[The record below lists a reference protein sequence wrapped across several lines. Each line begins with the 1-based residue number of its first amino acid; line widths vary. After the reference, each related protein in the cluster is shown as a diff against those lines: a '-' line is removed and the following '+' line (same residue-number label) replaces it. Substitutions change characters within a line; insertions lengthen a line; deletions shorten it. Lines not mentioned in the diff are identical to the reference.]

1 MYWKTVDTH
10 SYTIHVSFNKL
21 KHNYIATFTDYEN
34 CMPYIQ
40 YDGVRYV
47 TVDRMKFLLYKSVVM
62 SDLMDLLEEHKPN
75 YECMLSNLL
84 LLEADANKKS
94 KKKKG
99 TNKFKRIIGT
109 CEGKEIN
116 KIYINKIKQWVEK
129 RDTLRNTTYIID
141 SPKKNF
147 VTKISPK
154 PSETLT
160 LPYKPEEASM
170 KKTKKVGRPG
180 NNNKIVEIN

>member
-1 MYWKTVDTH
+1 MGK
-10 SYTIHVSFNKL
+10 I
-21 KHNYIATFTDYEN
+21 
-34 CMPYIQ
+34 
-40 YDGVRYV
+40 
-47 TVDRMKFLLYKSVVM
+47 
-62 SDLMDLLEEHKPN
+62 LMH
-75 YECMLSNLL
+75 
-84 LLEADANKKS
+84 NKKS
-94 KKKKG
+94 NFLSLKLILNFIFFTSNQIKKKKG

-147 VTKISPK
+147 VTKITPK
-154 PSETLT
+154 PSDTLT

-180 NNNKIVEIN
+180 NDNKVTLLD